1 MTEIVE
7 LRARALILSRD
18 IHRAKLRKT
27 RMTHLRD
34 RLKAVQTEIL
44 RAGG

>member
-1 MTEIVE
+1 MTDLIE
-7 LRARALILSRD
+7 LRARALILRRD
-18 IHRAKLRKT
+18 IHRAKLRKA

-34 RLKAVQTEIL
+34 RLRAVQTEIL